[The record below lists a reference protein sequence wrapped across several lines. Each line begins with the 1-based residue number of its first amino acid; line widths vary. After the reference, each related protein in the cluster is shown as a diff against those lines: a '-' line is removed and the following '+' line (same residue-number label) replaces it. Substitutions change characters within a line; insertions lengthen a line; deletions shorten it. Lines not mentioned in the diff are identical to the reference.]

1 MLLGVRLPAFKPE
14 TTLVPLDPTLNPSQ
28 CQAIALGLSALD
40 LAILHGP
47 PGTGKTTAVVELIR
61 QAVRRGQKVL
71 ACAPSNLAVDNLLER
86 LLAKGERAVRL
97 GHPARVMPELREH
110 TLDVLVLEHEGTRQ
124 ARKLAKQAFA
134 LFRQAGKY
142 TRAAPEPGSRQQL
155 RREGR
160 ALLADCRKLEDQV
173 VERILNSA
181 TILCATLT
189 GVNGEILRDRQFDL
203 TVIDEAGQCTEP
215 VSWLPLRRSGCL
227 VLAGDHCQLPPTVLS
242 REALQAGLGI
252 SLMERLV
259 NLYGPSV
266 TRRLNVQYRMNEKI
280 MTFSALEFYEAELE
294 AHPSV
299 RDHVLCELPGVAASP
314 LTQAAVDFIDTA
326 GASYD
331 EEPEPGGSSRL
342 NRQEADLVERT
353 VAALM
358 SGWRARGGHRA
369 HRALLRTGSAFA

>member
-1 MLLGVRLPAFKPE
+1 M
-14 TTLVPLDPTLNPSQ
+14 
-28 CQAIALGLSALD
+28 
-40 LAILHGP
+40 
-47 PGTGKTTAVVELIR
+47 
-61 QAVRRGQKVL
+61 
-71 ACAPSNLAVDNLLER
+71 
-86 LLAKGERAVRL
+86 
-97 GHPARVMPELREH
+97 
-110 TLDVLVLEHEGTRQ
+110 
-124 ARKLAKQAFA
+124 
-134 LFRQAGKY
+134 
-142 TRAAPEPGSRQQL
+142 
-155 RREGR
+155 
-160 ALLADCRKLEDQV
+160 
-173 VERILNSA
+173 
-181 TILCATLT
+181 
-189 GVNGEILRDRQFDL
+189 NGEILRDRQFDL

-299 RDHVLCELPGVAASP
+299 RDHVLCELPGVVASP
-314 LTQAAVDFIDTA
+314 LTQTAVDFIDTA

-353 VAALM
+353 VAALLTAGVPAEDIALIAPYSAQVRLLREKVTQPGLEIDSVDGFQGREKEVVVLSLVRSNTEGDVGFLADVRRM
-358 SGWRARGGHRA
+358 NVALTRARRKLIIIGDSATLSCHPFYERLFAYLESIGA
-369 HRALLRTGSAFA
+369 HRSVWEE